1 MIDRSELEK
10 LGIEFDVNDMTM
22 DDVCYRTTEI
32 RTPVGDF
39 LFHDN
44 SVNEL
49 EWVEIIHPDIEFIKS
64 IVYFFAESNIKEY
77 QFSPGLARL
86 LIG

>member
-10 LGIEFDVNDMTM
+10 LGIEFDVDDMTVN
-22 DDVCYRTTEI
+22 DVCHRTTEI
-32 RTPVGDF
+32 RTPVGIF

-44 SVNEL
+44 SENEL
-49 EWVEIIHPDIEFIKS
+49 EWVEIIRPDMEFVKS